1 MAGAAASSGKRSGA
15 GAAAGGTKGTGR
27 KIAKSSRT
35 ATAPSSSKELPNPKT
50 SSHTV
55 GSKSSRTATP
65 PMGFVTTLT
74 PAAAPAPPSPP
85 RTPRTPPRKAPARA
99 SAPSSRT
106 GASLRTGASR
116 QTPAEHLAQV
126 RRRLDMFTNRQQ
138 LRMAVLTALRELSP
152 AFSHSPATGTPPG
165 TVTTTDTSA
174 GMSYEQL
181 LVHVFSQH
189 LHLGQLATRPAV
201 EEDVDTI
208 ADTVAGLLAAMP
220 QFDGP
225 WGPAIGPVYRTD
237 QVRVLLGG
245 VSRQALHDRVKRS
258 TLLALKTRDGVTV
271 YPAWQFTDGQVL
283 PGLAEVLKVFA
294 ADEHGEIVDGWT
306 LASWLRTGLNEL
318 DGGSVADRLLAGDAA
333 AARQAAAHAA
343 ARWSR

>member
-1 MAGAAASSGKRSGA
+1 MASAAGSSGKRS
-15 GAAAGGTKGTGR
+15 AASAAVGGGERTGR
-27 KIAKSSRT
+27 RIAKSGRN
-35 ATAPSSSKELPNPKT
+35 ATARGSSKELASPKT
-50 SSHTV
+50 RSRTA
-55 GSKSSRTATP
+55 GSKGSRTATP
-65 PMGFVTTLT
+65 PMGVTTAT
-74 PAAAPAPPSPP
+74 PASAPAVASPP
-85 RTPRTPPRKAPARA
+85 RNPPRTAPARA
-99 SAPSSRT
+99 AAPSPRT
-106 GASLRTGASR
+106 GASSHTGSNR
-116 QTPAEHLAQV
+116 RTPAEHLEQV
-126 RRRLDMFTNRQQ
+126 RRRLYGFTNREQ

-152 AFSHSPATGTPPG
+152 ASSPRTATGTPPG

-201 EEDVDTI
+201 EEDADTI
-208 ADTVAGLLAAMP
+208 ADTVAGLLAAVP

-237 QVRVLLGG
+237 QVRALLGG
-245 VSRQALHDRVKRS
+245 VSRQALNDRVKRN

-271 YPAWQFTDGQVL
+271 YPAWQFADGQVL
-283 PGLAEVLKVFA
+283 PGLAEVLKVFV
-294 ADEHGEIVDGWT
+294 ADEHGEIVDSWT
-306 LASWLRTGLNEL
+306 LASWLRTGLDEL
-318 DGGSVADRLLAGDAA
+318 DGGSVADRLLSGDAD

>member
-1 MAGAAASSGKRSGA
+1 MAGAAASSGKRSA
-15 GAAAGGTKGTGR
+15 ASAAAGGTKGTGR
-27 KIAKSSRT
+27 KAKSSRAGT
-35 ATAPSSSKELPNPKT
+35 ASSSSKELPNPKT
-50 SSHTV
+50 SRRTA

-74 PAAAPAPPSPP
+74 PAAAHAPPSPP
-85 RTPRTPPRKAPARA
+85 RTPPRQAPARA
-99 SAPSSRT
+99 AAPSPRT
-106 GASLRTGASR
+106 GASLRSGASR
-116 QTPAEHLAQV
+116 RTPAEHLAQV

-138 LRMAVLTALRELSP
+138 LRMAVLAALRELSP
-152 AFSHSPATGTPPG
+152 ASSHSPATGTPPG

-201 EEDVDTI
+201 EEDADTI

-225 WGPAIGPVYRTD
+225 WGPAIGPVFRTD

-245 VSRQALHDRVKRS
+245 VSRQALNDRVKRS
-258 TLLALKTRDGVTV
+258 TLFALKTRDGVTV

-283 PGLAEVLKVFA
+283 PGVAEVLKVFA

-306 LASWLRTGLNEL
+306 LASWLRTGLDEL

>member
-15 GAAAGGTKGTGR
+15 GAAAGDTKVTGH
-27 KIAKSSRT
+27 KVAKSSRT
-35 ATAPSSSKELPNPKT
+35 TTARSSGKGLANPQT
-50 SSHTV
+50 SSRTA
-55 GSKSSRTATP
+55 GSKSSRTGTP
-65 PMGFVTTLT
+65 PMGLVTTPT
-74 PAAAPAPPSPP
+74 PAPRSPV
-85 RTPRTPPRKAPARA
+85 RTPPRKAPARA
-99 SAPSSRT
+99 AA
-106 GASLRTGASR
+106 ASGRTGASR
-116 QTPAEHLAQV
+116 RTPAEHLTQV
-126 RRRLDMFTNRQQ
+126 RRRLDVFTNRRQ

-152 AFSHSPATGTPPG
+152 ASSSSPATDTRSGP
-165 TVTTTDTSA
+165 VTTTETSP

-189 LHLGQLATRPAV
+189 LHLGELATRPAV
-201 EEDVDTI
+201 EEDADTI

-237 QVRVLLGG
+237 QVRALLGG
-245 VSRQALHDRVKRS
+245 VSRQALNDRVKRS
-258 TLLALKTRDGVTV
+258 TLLAIKTREGVTV
-271 YPAWQFTDGQVL
+271 YPAWQFTEGQVL

-294 ADEHGEIVDGWT
+294 ADEHGEIVDRWT
-306 LASWLRTGLNEL
+306 LASWLRIGLDEL

-343 ARWSR
+343 ARWYR

>member
-1 MAGAAASSGKRSGA
+1 MAGAAASRGKRSGSS
-15 GAAAGGTKGTGR
+15 AAAGGTKVTGR
-27 KIAKSSRT
+27 KVANSSRT
-35 ATAPSSSKELPNPKT
+35 TTARNSGKGLPNPKT
-50 SSHTV
+50 SSGTA

-65 PMGFVTTLT
+65 PMGFVTT
-74 PAAAPAPPSPP
+74 PAQAAAPGPSGPA
-85 RTPRTPPRKAPARA
+85 RTSPPPRKAPARA
-99 SAPSSRT
+99 AAPR
-106 GASLRTGASR
+106 ARTGASR
-116 QTPAEHLAQV
+116 RTPAEHFAQV
-126 RRRLDMFTNRQQ
+126 RRRLDVFTNRRQ
-138 LRMAVLTALRELSP
+138 LRMAVLAALRELSP
-152 AFSHSPATGTPPG
+152 SSSASRSTDTRSGKIA
-165 TVTTTDTSA
+165 TTDTSA
-174 GMSYEQL
+174 GMTYEQL

-189 LHLGQLATRPAV
+189 LHLGELATRPAV

-237 QVRVLLGG
+237 QVRALLGG
-245 VSRQALHDRVKRS
+245 VSRQALNDRVKRS

-271 YPAWQFTDGQVL
+271 YPAWQFAEGQVL

-306 LASWLRTGLNEL
+306 LASWLRTGVDEL
-318 DGGSVADRLLAGDAA
+318 GGGSVADRLLAGDAA

>member
-1 MAGAAASSGKRSGA
+1 MAGAAASSGKRSA
-15 GAAAGGTKGTGR
+15 ASAAAGGTKGTGR
-27 KIAKSSRT
+27 KAKSSRAGT
-35 ATAPSSSKELPNPKT
+35 ASSSSKELPNPKT
-50 SSHTV
+50 SRRTA

-74 PAAAPAPPSPP
+74 PAAAHAPPSPP
-85 RTPRTPPRKAPARA
+85 RTPPRQAPARA
-99 SAPSSRT
+99 AAAPSPRT
-106 GASLRTGASR
+106 GASLRSGASR
-116 QTPAEHLAQV
+116 RTPAEHLAQV

-138 LRMAVLTALRELSP
+138 LRMAVLAALRELSP
-152 AFSHSPATGTPPG
+152 ASSHSPATGTPPG

-201 EEDVDTI
+201 EEDADTI

-225 WGPAIGPVYRTD
+225 WGPAIGPVFRTD

-245 VSRQALHDRVKRS
+245 VSRQALNDRVKRS
-258 TLLALKTRDGVTV
+258 TLFALKTRDGVTV

-306 LASWLRTGLNEL
+306 LASWLRTGLDEL

>member
-1 MAGAAASSGKRSGA
+1 MAGPAASSGERSGA
-15 GAAAGGTKGTGR
+15 SAAAGGTKGTGR
-27 KIAKSSRT
+27 KAKSSR
-35 ATAPSSSKELPNPKT
+35 AGMASSSSKELPNPKT
-50 SSHTV
+50 SRRTA

-74 PAAAPAPPSPP
+74 PAAASAPPS
-85 RTPRTPPRKAPARA
+85 TPPRKAPARA
-99 SAPSSRT
+99 AAPSPRT
-106 GASLRTGASR
+106 GASPRSGASR
-116 QTPAEHLAQV
+116 RTPAEHLAQV
-126 RRRLDMFTNRQQ
+126 RRRSDMFTNRQQ

-152 AFSHSPATGTPPG
+152 ASSHSPATGTPPG

-189 LHLGQLATRPAV
+189 LHLGQLAARPAV
-201 EEDVDTI
+201 EEDADTI
-208 ADTVAGLLAAMP
+208 TDTVAGLLAAMP

-245 VSRQALHDRVKRS
+245 VSRQALNDRVKRS
-258 TLLALKTRDGVTV
+258 TLFALKTRDGVTV

-306 LASWLRTGLNEL
+306 LASWLRTGLDEL

>member
-15 GAAAGGTKGTGR
+15 GAAAGGTKVTGR
-27 KIAKSSRT
+27 KVAKSSRT
-35 ATAPSSSKELPNPKT
+35 TTARSSSKGLANPKT
-50 SSHTV
+50 SSRTA
-55 GSKSSRTATP
+55 GSKSSRTGTP
-65 PMGFVTTLT
+65 PMGFVTTPT
-74 PAAAPAPPSPP
+74 PAATPAPSSPV
-85 RTPRTPPRKAPARA
+85 RTPPRKAPARA
-99 SAPSSRT
+99 AA
-106 GASLRTGASR
+106 ASGRTGASR
-116 QTPAEHLAQV
+116 RTPAEHLAQV
-126 RRRLDMFTNRQQ
+126 RRRLDVFTNRRQ

-152 AFSHSPATGTPPG
+152 ASSSSPATDTRSG
-165 TVTTTDTSA
+165 TVTTTETSA

-181 LVHVFSQH
+181 LLHVFSQH
-189 LHLGQLATRPAV
+189 LHLGELATRPAV
-201 EEDVDTI
+201 EEDADTI

-237 QVRVLLGG
+237 QVRALLGG
-245 VSRQALHDRVKRS
+245 VSRQALNDRVKRS
-258 TLLALKTRDGVTV
+258 TLLAIKTRDGVTV

-283 PGLAEVLKVFA
+283 PGLAEVLKVFT
-294 ADEHGEIVDGWT
+294 ADEHGEIVDSWT
-306 LASWLRTGLNEL
+306 LASWLRTGLDEL